1 MKRRLKMKP
10 DSKKHREL
18 IVEAQNYIWSHAE
31 TGYKEWQ
38 THKYMKDAFEKLG
51 YEVTEAGNV
60 PGFYTVIDTGREG
73 PELLVLAELDSL
85 ICFDHPDANKETGAV
100 HCCGHSAQC
109 AAMVGIA
116 AGLKEEGAL
125 DGLSGRIRLCLV
137 PAEELIEIEYRN
149 ELKKQGVIKYFG
161 GKPEFLSRGY
171 FDSVDLAFMIHTS
184 AGGVFATR
192 TGSNGCVAKK
202 IIYKGKSAHAGGAPW
217 NGRNAL
223 YAATA
228 GINAANALRETFKED
243 DMIRFHPILTAG
255 GSAVNAIPETA
266 VLESYVRGATFDAIL
281 SANKNIN
288 RALVSGALA
297 IGCDVEIVDNPGY
310 APLNNDR
317 GMINA
322 YLDAVKELGY
332 DATVYETRTPSST
345 DMGDLSVVMPVVH
358 PYCPGASG
366 TSHGADYYINN
377 PDLACVTSADLQLI
391 MINLLLANGAERAKE
406 IVGNFTPLYSK
417 EEYLKLMDSI
427 ASEGSRIEYTETEA
441 KIRL

>member
-1 MKRRLKMKP
+1 MKP

-202 IIYKGKSAHAGGAPW
+202 IIYKGKSAHAGGSPW

-317 GMINA
+317 GMINT

>member
-1 MKRRLKMKP
+1 MKF
-10 DSKKHREL
+10 DSKKHRDL
-18 IVEAQNYIWSHAE
+18 IVEAQNFIWTHAE

-38 THKYMKDAFEKLG
+38 THKYMKEAFEKLG
-51 YEVTEAGNV
+51 YKVTEAGNV

-73 PELLVLAELDSL
+73 PELLILAEMDSL

-109 AAMVGIA
+109 AAMLGVA
-116 AGLKEEGAL
+116 AGLREKGAL
-125 DGLSGRIRLCLV
+125 DELSGRIRLCLV

-171 FDSVDLAFMIHTS
+171 FDDVDLAFMIHTR
-184 AGGVFATR
+184 AGEEFATIL
-192 TGSNGCVAKK
+192 GSNGCVAKK
-202 IIYKGKSAHAGGAPW
+202 IIYKGKSAHAGSMPW

-223 YAATA
+223 YAATL
-228 GINAANALRETFKED
+228 GMNAANALRETFKED
-243 DMIRFHPILTAG
+243 DMIRFHPIITSG
-255 GSAVNAIPETA
+255 GSAVNAIPERT
-266 VLESYVRGATFDAIL
+266 VVESYVRGASFDAIL

-288 RALVSGALA
+288 RALTSGALA

-310 APLNNDR
+310 APLNNDM
-317 GMINA
+317 GMINI
-322 YLDAVKELGY
+322 YREAVKALGY
-332 DATVYETRTPSST
+332 DSTIYEARKASST

-366 TSHGADYYINN
+366 TSHGADYYIDN
-377 PDLACVTSADLQLI
+377 PDLACVTSADLQLT
-391 MINLLLANGAERAKE
+391 MVSLLLSNGAERAKE
-406 IVGNFTPLYSK
+406 IIKNFTPLYSK
-417 EEYLKLMDSI
+417 EDYLNLMDSI
-427 ASEGSRIEYTETEA
+427 AAEGTRIEYTEKEA